1 MQRMKKMF
9 STMMLFAAAAMA
21 FVSCQKNE
29 IAPEYEQTI
38 LTFTSSNPETKTEW
52 NGETIVWSDKDDIR
66 VALMIGEIWYQD
78 NSGAKLY
85 QSNTIS
91 GSSET
96 ASFSVSKFEQTT
108 IQNAGWTG
116 DYQYYA
122 LYPSS
127 AEDSNFGKSTSMAS
141 ITIPSEQELSSVSFD
156 KSADILWGK
165 AVNVYTSL
173 TTTEIPLIWTRV
185 VAHAYITLND
195 IKDITEGELVKKVT
209 LTAQNGAAI
218 TGACELHM
226 STGEFT
232 AKSSASNV
240 ITLTSDQGIAVSG
253 GDISFWACINP
264 CTVTSLDIVVDT
276 DAATYTIS
284 KTGFE
289 REFLQNK
296 RNTLPI
302 NMAEADR
309 VPKETGEEG
318 GDVDAK
324 YYVKV
329 TEAPEDWS
337 GTYLLVCEEENIA
350 MTGSATSNT
359 DIKKPTSVE
368 ITQNGIQYNSAME
381 NISVSINS
389 VDSGYLIVTRSGYG
403 VYCTDSNTTFAASK
417 TSSTYSKY
425 PYTISLSY
433 GKFVIMRGGKY
444 MMYNK
449 SSDVFG
455 FYTSETQTAIQL
467 YRLQD

>member
-1 MQRMKKMF
+1 
-9 STMMLFAAAAMA
+9 MLLAVAAAA
-21 FVSCQKNE
+21 FVSCQKAE
-29 IAPEYEQTI
+29 TAPQSELVT
-38 LTFTSSNPETKTEW
+38 LTFSSSNPQTKTEW
-52 NGETIVWSDKDDIR
+52 NGSTIVWSDKDDIR
-66 VALMIGEIWYQD
+66 VALMIGETWYQD

-96 ASFSVSKFEQTT
+96 ASFSVSKFEQTK
-108 IQNAGWTG
+108 IQDAGWTG

-122 LYPSS
+122 LYPSN
-127 AEDSNFGKSTSMAS
+127 AEDANFGKSTSMAS

-218 TGACELHM
+218 TGACDLHM

-264 CTVTSLDIVVDT
+264 CTITSLDIVVDT

-302 NMAEADR
+302 NMAGADR

-337 GTYLLVCEEENIA
+337 GQYIVVAES
-350 MTGSATSNT
+350 TGYYAFNQSIESKWGK
-359 DIKKPTSVE
+359 I
-368 ITQNGIQYNSAME
+368 
-381 NISVSINS
+381 VSINVS
-389 VDSGYLIVTRSGYG
+389 DGRILYNDGAAYEMTIELGVTSGTYALRMKDGNYLSASAKDNINVLAEKGEK
-403 VYCTDSNTTFAASK
+403 TDMKLTLQDDGTVV
-417 TSSTYSKY
+417 
-425 PYTISLSY
+425 IESY
-433 GKFVIMRGGKY
+433 GYEGRYLKCNVNTKY
-444 MMYNK
+444 
-449 SSDVFG
+449 G
-455 FYTSETQTAIQL
+455 FRFYESTSQVHPQL
-467 YRLQD
+467 YKLQSN

>member
-1 MQRMKKMF
+1 MKKTI
-9 STMMLFAAAAMA
+9 STLMLLAVAAAA
-21 FVSCQKNE
+21 FVSCQKAE
-29 IAPEYEQTI
+29 TAPQSELVT
-38 LTFTSSNPETKTEW
+38 LTFSSSNPQTKTEW
-52 NGETIVWSDKDDIR
+52 NGSTIVWSDKDDIR
-66 VALMIGEIWYQD
+66 VALMIGETWYQD

-96 ASFSVSKFEQTT
+96 ASFSVSKFEQTK
-108 IQNAGWTG
+108 IQDAGWTG

-122 LYPSS
+122 LYPSN
-127 AEDSNFGKSTSMAS
+127 AEDANFGKSTSMAS

-173 TTTEIPLIWTRV
+173 TTAEIPLIWTRV

-218 TGACELHM
+218 TGACDLHM

-276 DAATYTIS
+276 DVATYTIS

-302 NMAEADR
+302 NMAGADR

-337 GTYLLVCEEENIA
+337 GTYLLVCESTNEVMKGPEGTNKYCEAVSVTISNNTISSTSLDDA
-350 MTGSATSNT
+350 CVITVAKVSGGNYCLYANEKYIGMPKDDTDLSFSDSLQDTGYDWSFNL
-359 DIKKPTSVE
+359 
-368 ITQNGIQYNSAME
+368 NSLK
-381 NISVSINS
+381 N
-389 VDSGYLIVTRSGYG
+389 VTI
-403 VYCTDSNTTFAASK
+403 SNTTYTERVLAR
-417 TSSTYSKY
+417 SSATNTKRFTAYK
-425 PYTISLSY
+425 SY
-433 GKFVIMRGGKY
+433 KV
-444 MMYNK
+444 
-449 SSDVFG
+449 V
-455 FYTSETQTAIQL
+455 QL
-467 YRLQD
+467 YRLQSN